1 VQGTRDAFASPEE
14 MATAIELI
22 PAKREL
28 VVLDGLGHDLGGGRT
43 GPITRTVEKF
53 TEFISGES

>member
-1 VQGTRDAFASPEE
+1 

-43 GPITRTVEKF
+43 GPVTRTVEKF
-53 TEFISGES
+53 TEFISGGS